1 MTELQEFML
10 AVSFGCACGG
20 LIVGL
25 FQTALDIIDLVKYKR
40 NNRKQ

>member
-10 AVSFGCACGG
+10 AVSLGCSCGG
-20 LIVGL
+20 LIAGL
-25 FQTALDIIDLVKYKR
+25 FQTVLDIIDLVKYKR

>member
-10 AVSFGCACGG
+10 AVSFGCSFA
-20 LIVGL
+20 GL
-25 FQTALDIIDLVKYKR
+25 FQTVLDIIDLVKYKR